1 MIIDYNPSNLNK
13 KDISEKEEKVRLL
26 IKNDKDDILV
36 ANYGGAYLLPGGK
49 IDDNE
54 SIMEAL
60 VREIKEEVGIGINE
74 SLIKPIAIFKYY
86 QKDYPKRNGKKL
98 NRLITTHY
106 YEANIN
112 IDLNKYKRCLTKK
125 EIADNFKLEW
135 IKKDKLK
142 DVILNNPDIK
152 QNPRINFI
160 NNELIKILDLYNDT
174 YKKLDS
180 IGHLKNKPYVDMH
193 MHSIYSDGELTP
205 NELIKKA
212 YENNIG
218 IISITDHD
226 TLLGLKNIT
235 HDFDE
240 ACYVKVIP
248 GIELSAKVQKGRMH
262 ILGYDFDIDDKSLN
276 DKMKEI
282 RNNSMYSVIALINQ
296 LKIDYDIMFDSKDIK
311 ELFSLKGN
319 IGRPNVAKLL
329 VKEGYVKS
337 VQESFDKYLISAY
350 KKTRTLNRGLSYE
363 ECIKLIKDAGGISV
377 LAHPNQ
383 LKMDNE
389 ELEETIKNMID
400 CGLDGIEVYHSG
412 HTKEETK
419 RYLELSKKYNL
430 LVSAGSDYHGKM
442 VKPDVEIGV
451 TSSGKIKKL
460 SLLDKIKK
468 R

>member
-1 MIIDYNPSNLNK
+1 M
-13 KDISEKEEKVRLL
+13 
-26 IKNDKDDILV
+26 KDD
-36 ANYGGAYLLPGGK
+36 
-49 IDDNE
+49 
-54 SIMEAL
+54 M
-60 VREIKEEVGIGINE
+60 
-74 SLIKPIAIFKYY
+74 
-86 QKDYPKRNGKKL
+86 
-98 NRLITTHY
+98 
-106 YEANIN
+106 
-112 IDLNKYKRCLTKK
+112 
-125 EIADNFKLEW
+125 NFK
-135 IKKDKLK
+135 
-142 DVILNNPDIK
+142 N
-152 QNPRINFI
+152 RC
-160 NNELIKILDLYNDT
+160 
-174 YKKLDS
+174 
-180 IGHLKNKPYVDMH
+180 YVDMH

-248 GIELSAKVQKGRMH
+248 GIELSAKAKKGRMH
-262 ILGYDFDIDDKSLN
+262 ILGYDFDIDNKSLN
-276 DKMKEI
+276 DKMNEI
-282 RNNSMYSVIALINQ
+282 RNNSVYSVIALINQ

-311 ELFSLKGN
+311 KLFSIEGN

-350 KKTRTLNRGLSYE
+350 RKTRALNRGLSYE
-363 ECIKLIKDAGGISV
+363 ECIKVIKDAGGISV

-383 LKMDNE
+383 LKMDDE
-389 ELEETIKNMID
+389 ELEKILKSMIN

-460 SLLDKIKK
+460 TLLDKIK
-468 R
+468 

>member
-1 MIIDYNPSNLNK
+1 
-13 KDISEKEEKVRLL
+13 
-26 IKNDKDDILV
+26 
-36 ANYGGAYLLPGGK
+36 
-49 IDDNE
+49 
-54 SIMEAL
+54 
-60 VREIKEEVGIGINE
+60 
-74 SLIKPIAIFKYY
+74 
-86 QKDYPKRNGKKL
+86 
-98 NRLITTHY
+98 
-106 YEANIN
+106 
-112 IDLNKYKRCLTKK
+112 
-125 EIADNFKLEW
+125 
-135 IKKDKLK
+135 
-142 DVILNNPDIK
+142 
-152 QNPRINFI
+152 
-160 NNELIKILDLYNDT
+160 
-174 YKKLDS
+174 
-180 IGHLKNKPYVDMH
+180 
-193 MHSIYSDGELTP
+193 
-205 NELIKKA
+205 
-212 YENNIG
+212 
-218 IISITDHD
+218 
-226 TLLGLKNIT
+226 
-235 HDFDE
+235 
-240 ACYVKVIP
+240 
-248 GIELSAKVQKGRMH
+248 
-262 ILGYDFDIDDKSLN
+262 
-276 DKMKEI
+276 
-282 RNNSMYSVIALINQ
+282 
-296 LKIDYDIMFDSKDIK
+296 MFDSKDIK

-460 SLLDKIKK
+460 TLLDRIKK